1 MKAFLIYNNI
11 QPKKIHDLYLLLTE
25 CIKIDNEFIQYDDSI
40 LLELSDCSVFARY
53 DEIEE
58 IDREFIKSTIPTV
71 LELKVFVE
79 KKISVKLL

>member
-1 MKAFLIYNNI
+1 MINI
-11 QPKKIHDLYLLLTE
+11 F
-25 CIKIDNEFIQYDDSI
+25 NDSI

-71 LELKVFVE
+71 LDLKVFVE
-79 KKISVKLL
+79 KKISFKLL